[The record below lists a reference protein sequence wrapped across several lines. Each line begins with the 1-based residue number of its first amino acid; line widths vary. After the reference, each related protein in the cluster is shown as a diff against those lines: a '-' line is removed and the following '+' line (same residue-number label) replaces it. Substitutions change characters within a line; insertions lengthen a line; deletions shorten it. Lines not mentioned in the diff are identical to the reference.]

1 MRRLV
6 RCFCGSTSRPW
17 SGFSAT
23 HGSAE
28 GNRMAG
34 RKRTVGRAIRV
45 LALAATALLPGP
57 LKKAMLRSAFGFRIG
72 HRVRIGIAYFDCAEL
87 TIENDASIGHG
98 VAFKNVGSVRIGSH
112 AVVGPLNL
120 IRGGDRID
128 LGDYSQLLRLN
139 VIHAI
144 PQHDCYGVLDS
155 TFALGFG
162 AVVSS
167 SHWIDFT
174 DRVSNGRRSM
184 LGGRNSSIW
193 THNRRRAAPVRIGDF
208 CYMGS
213 EIRIAPGVTIA
224 DCSMIGMGSVVS
236 SPMTAPFTFIGGAPA
251 RVTRRLTESDADTL
265 FGKTRWDLP
274 DETIPRI
281 PSLDEAGDIVFDPPA
296 RPFVRQRGEV
306 ESDVRR
312 VVAAAAKIPLEEV
325 RPDRNLIDHGIDS
338 LQLIVLRD
346 MLESAL
352 AVQFSDEAWLRLTTP
367 AQIVAYVS
375 HWLRGAPEGAAVGL
389 PPVSRI
395 EVGADRAIACDDIEI
410 GMPLTGRNNLAETPL
425 LQRLGDQRWRHL
437 GHLMGIPTRDIV
449 DENGERLYAT
459 FFYVEMAFPA
469 ERPMSSFGENERLRA
484 VSTLARYGTSMLDG
498 ISYLMPGDFAAG
510 DGPPFRSLPEAV
522 AAGIPAVRLSNIFVR
537 QFAGADWLKKGRPA
551 HPGFV
556 RIPAMAQE
564 PDCYAIVKRAEK
576 NRQFTRPGPTWM
588 AMTNGPVRCE
598 YRIVP
603 DRDLN
608 GAGLVY
614 FANYPMFLDICERD
628 VLLTANLP
636 LPEALVDR
644 RTLVHRRS
652 AYLNNASS
660 RETLIVEI
668 DPWLELTAFPGQSS
682 GEPQSLGV
690 HVNCRMYRQS
700 DDRLM
705 MVSTAQKVIH
715 NVFLSDL
722 ASFASSLTAP
732 VIDIRQRPN

>member
-34 RKRTVGRAIRV
+34 RKRTVGRVVRV

-72 HRVRIGIAYFDCAEL
+72 QRVRLGIAYFDCAEL
-87 TIENDASIGHG
+87 TVEDDASIGHG
-98 VAFKNVGSVRIGSH
+98 VAFKNVGSVRIGCH

-139 VIHAI
+139 VINAI

-174 DRVSNGRRSM
+174 DRVSIGRRSM

-274 DETIPRI
+274 DETVPRI
-281 PSLDEAGDIVFDPPA
+281 PDLDHAGDTVLEAPA
-296 RPFVRQRGEV
+296 LPFAPRRREI
-306 ESDVRR
+306 ETEVRR
-312 VVAAAAKIPLEEV
+312 VVAAAAKIPPDEV
-325 RPDRNLIDHGIDS
+325 QPDRSLIDHGIDS

-346 MLESAL
+346 MLETAL
-352 AVQFSDEAWLRLTTP
+352 TVQFSDEAWLRLTTP
-367 AQIVAYVS
+367 AHIAAYAGNRLPVTPDRVAVA
-375 HWLRGAPEGAAVGL
+375 W
-389 PPVSRI
+389 PPPTRL
-395 EVGADRAIACDDIEI
+395 ETADRAAACDDIEV

-437 GHLMGIPTRDIV
+437 GELMGIPTRDIV

-459 FFYVEMAFPA
+459 FFYVEMAFPT
-469 ERPMSSFGENERLRA
+469 ERPMSSFGENQRFRA

-498 ISYLMPGDFAAG
+498 IAYLMPGDFAAA
-510 DGPPFRSLPEAV
+510 DGLPFRSLAEAV
-522 AAGIPAVRLSNIFVR
+522 ASGIPAVRLSNVFVR
-537 QFAGADWLKKGRPA
+537 RFGGADWLKKGRPA

-556 RIPAMAQE
+556 RIPALAEE
-564 PDCYAIVKRAEK
+564 PDCYTIVKRAEK
-576 NRQFTRPGPTWM
+576 NRQFTRP
-588 AMTNGPVRCE
+588 
-598 YRIVP
+598 
-603 DRDLN
+603 D
-608 GAGLVY
+608 
-614 FANYPMFLDICERD
+614 
-628 VLLTANLP
+628 
-636 LPEALVDR
+636 
-644 RTLVHRRS
+644 
-652 AYLNNASS
+652 
-660 RETLIVEI
+660 
-668 DPWLELTAFPGQSS
+668 
-682 GEPQSLGV
+682 
-690 HVNCRMYRQS
+690 
-700 DDRLM
+700 
-705 MVSTAQKVIH
+705 ST
-715 NVFLSDL
+715 
-722 ASFASSLTAP
+722 
-732 VIDIRQRPN
+732 